1 MTTAIFVDSR
11 MRTSGT
17 DSDSDFQVDLR
28 ESVHLSNARLR
39 VDKLTFTDSF
49 LTTDAGANL
58 YFSNG
63 SGGINHV
70 TIPEGAY
77 IGPTLAAAIQTAT
90 GRTTTYDIAKNSITH
105 TIVAGQGWLSDKQLE
120 GYSSG
125 FPTGASAQDP
135 KSLNA
140 VLGDGEHGA
149 TSVTWQFVRMAPYN
163 YVFLK
168 SSKLRCVDHHGLRG
182 THDILCTV
190 PLTGGVGTQVEASS
204 PDGVYYDL
212 QGDFSIRGFDLSLT
226 DYLGKPVNLRG
237 RPLAMQLTFDQ

>member
-1 MTTAIFVDSR
+1 MTTVIFVDSR
-11 MRTSGT
+11 MRTTGT
-17 DSDSDFQVDLR
+17 DSDFEVDLR

-49 LTTDAGANL
+49 LTTDAGAHL
-58 YFSNG
+58 YFSDG
-63 SGGINHV
+63 AGQMTSV

-77 IGPTLAAAIQTAT
+77 TGPTLAAAIQTVT
-90 GRTTTYDIAKNSITH
+90 SRTTTYDIARNSITH

-140 VLGDGEHGA
+140 VLGDGVHGA
-149 TSVTWQFVRMAPYN
+149 TTVTWAFVRMAPYN

-168 SSKLRCVDHHGLRG
+168 SSKLRCVDHHGPRG

-190 PLTGGVGTQVEASS
+190 PLTGGVGTQVEAST
-204 PDGVYYDL
+204 PDGLYYDL
-212 QGDFSIRGFDLSLT
+212 QGELSIRGFDLSLT
-226 DYLGKPVNLRG
+226 DYLGRPVNLRG

>member
-1 MTTAIFVDSR
+1 MTTVIHVDSR

-17 DSDSDFQVDLR
+17 DSDFEVDLR

-49 LTTDAGANL
+49 LTTDAGAHL
-58 YFSNG
+58 YFSDG
-63 SGGINHV
+63 SGGISHV

-77 IGPTLAAAIQTAT
+77 IGATLAAAIQTAT

-120 GYSSG
+120 GYSAG
-125 FPTGASAQDP
+125 FPAGASAQDP

-140 VLGDGEHGA
+140 VLGDGVNGA
-149 TSVTWQFVRMAPYN
+149 TQVVWAFVRMAPYN

-168 SSKLRCVDHHGLRG
+168 SSKLRCVDHHGPRG
-182 THDILCTV
+182 THDILCIV
-190 PLTGGVGTQVEASS
+190 PLTMGVGTQVEAST
-204 PDGVYYDL
+204 PDGLYYDL
-212 QGDFSIRGFDLSLT
+212 QGELSIRGFDLSLT
-226 DYLGKPVNLRG
+226 DYLGRPVNLRG

>member
-1 MTTAIFVDSR
+1 MTTVIFVDSR
-11 MRTSGT
+11 MRTIGT
-17 DSDSDFQVDLR
+17 DSDFEVDLR

-49 LTTDAGANL
+49 LTTDAGTPL

-63 SGGINHV
+63 AGGISHV

-77 IGPTLAAAIQTAT
+77 TGPTLAAAIQTAT
-90 GRTTTYDIAKNSITH
+90 GRTTTYDIARNSISH

-120 GYSSG
+120 GYSAG
-125 FPTGASAQDP
+125 FPAGASAQDP

-140 VLGDGEHGA
+140 VLGDGESGA
-149 TSVTWQFVRMAPYN
+149 TAVVWQFVRMAPYS

-168 SSKLRCVDHHGLRG
+168 SSKLRCVDHHGPRG
-182 THDILCTV
+182 THDILCIV

-212 QGDFSIRGFDLSLT
+212 QGEMSTRGFDFSLT
-226 DYLGKPVNLRG
+226 DFLGRPVNLRG

>member
-1 MTTAIFVDSR
+1 MTTVIFVDVR

-17 DSDSDFQVDLR
+17 DSDFEVDLH
-28 ESVHLSNARLR
+28 ETIHLSNARLR

-63 SGGINHV
+63 AGLDIC

-77 IGPTLAAAIQTAT
+77 TGPTLAAAIQTAT
-90 GRTTTYDIAKNSITH
+90 GRTTTYNSTTNAITH
-105 TIVAGQGWLSDKQLE
+105 ATVAGQGWLNDKQLE
-120 GYSSG
+120 GYSTG
-125 FPTGASAQDP
+125 FPAGASAQDP

-140 VLGDGEHGA
+140 VLGDGEIGA
-149 TSVTWQFVRMAPYN
+149 TQVVWHFVRMAPYN

-168 SSKLRCVDHHGLRG
+168 SSKLRCVDHHGPRG

-190 PLTGGVGTQVEASS
+190 PLTGGVGTQVEAST

-212 QGDFSIRGFDLSLT
+212 QGELSIRGFDLSLT
-226 DYLGKPVNLRG
+226 DYLGRPVNLRG
-237 RPLAMQLTFDQ
+237 RPLAMQLTFDN

>member
-1 MTTAIFVDSR
+1 MIFVDSR
-11 MRTSGT
+11 MRTTGT
-17 DSDSDFQVDLR
+17 DSDFEVDLR

-49 LTTDAGANL
+49 LTTDAGSNL
-58 YFSNG
+58 YFSDG
-63 SGGINHV
+63 AGGISHV
-70 TIPEGAY
+70 SIPEGAY
-77 IGPTLAAAIQTAT
+77 TGPTLAAAIQTAT
-90 GRTTTYDIAKNSITH
+90 GRTTTYNSTTNGITH
-105 TIVAGQGWLSDKQLE
+105 AIVPGQGWLSDKQLE
-120 GYSSG
+120 AYSTG

-149 TSVTWQFVRMAPYN
+149 TTVTWQFVRMAPYN

-168 SSKLRCVDHHGLRG
+168 SSKLRCVDHHGPRG

-204 PDGVYYDL
+204 PDGLYYDL
-212 QGDFSIRGFDLSLT
+212 QGELSIRGFDLSLT
-226 DYLGKPVNLRG
+226 DWLGRPVNLRG
-237 RPLAMQLTFDQ
+237 RPLAMQLTFDS